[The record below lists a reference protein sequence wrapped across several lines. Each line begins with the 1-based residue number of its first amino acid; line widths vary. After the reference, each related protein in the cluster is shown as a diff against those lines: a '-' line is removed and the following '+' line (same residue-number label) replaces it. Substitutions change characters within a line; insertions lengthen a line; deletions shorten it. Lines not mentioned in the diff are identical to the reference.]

1 MGMGHDLYEA
11 APHAREV
18 FDLADDLLDIEIKSL
33 CFNGPEELLKQTAVT
48 QPGIFIHSIASL
60 KVLES
65 RGHTPNIV
73 AGHSV
78 GELAALVAA
87 GVMSFEDGL
96 RVVCIRGQAMQTAGK
111 TRPGAMAAI
120 LGLSDNEITQL
131 CNDLKDSGHVT
142 PANFNCPG
150 QVVISG
156 EAHAV
161 TKAIEK
167 AKKNG
172 AKRALPLP
180 VSAAFHSTLMQPA
193 VNALIEI
200 LNDVPFAQAQ
210 IPVVPN
216 VTTEPT
222 RDPAKLKDLLIQQAV
237 SPVRWTESMQTLITQ
252 GVTQAFE
259 VGPGNVLK
267 GLMRRIDRNITVN
280 ETGTME
286 AINKLTP

>member
-1 MGMGHDLYEA
+1 
-11 APHAREV
+11 
-18 FDLADDLLDIEIKSL
+18 
-33 CFNGPEELLKQTAVT
+33 
-48 QPGIFIHSIASL
+48 
-60 KVLES
+60 
-65 RGHTPNIV
+65 
-73 AGHSV
+73 
-78 GELAALVAA
+78 
-87 GVMSFEDGL
+87 
-96 RVVCIRGQAMQTAGK
+96 
-111 TRPGAMAAI
+111 
-120 LGLSDNEITQL
+120 
-131 CNDLKDSGHVT
+131 
-142 PANFNCPG
+142 
-150 QVVISG
+150 
-156 EAHAV
+156 
-161 TKAIEK
+161 
-167 AKKNG
+167 
-172 AKRALPLP
+172 
-180 VSAAFHSTLMQPA
+180 MQPA